1 MNYMFSATFRK
12 VVSKTPM
19 LSNVELRNCSEI
31 KSEILLSFYS
41 LFHLFQKY
49 KDQLS
54 HITFSLEVGRN
65 RLNGFKVTK
74 SVEECNKQLSIL
86 KLIIFDFEKQKSAIY
101 DVKSFIEK
109 SGTSVSEGCLLSKIE
124 MSERNIDDV
133 MKLALEKECNLGR
146 KVNSLLLTKRIE
158 DVR

>member
-1 MNYMFSATFRK
+1 M
-12 VVSKTPM
+12 
-19 LSNVELRNCSEI
+19 
-31 KSEILLSFYS
+31 
-41 LFHLFQKY
+41 
-49 KDQLS
+49 
-54 HITFSLEVGRN
+54 
-65 RLNGFKVTK
+65 NGFKVTK